1 MPSKATDPAL
11 AFLSAH
17 PSAAEATGGSAK
29 GGRAGTLEAIAELA
43 RKNANSVKWPV
54 VVDWDAGRASVGSVE
69 GVREILEGIRKVR
82 DGDS

>member
-1 MPSKATDPAL
+1 M
-11 AFLSAH
+11 
-17 PSAAEATGGSAK
+17 
-29 GGRAGTLEAIAELA
+29 EAIAELA